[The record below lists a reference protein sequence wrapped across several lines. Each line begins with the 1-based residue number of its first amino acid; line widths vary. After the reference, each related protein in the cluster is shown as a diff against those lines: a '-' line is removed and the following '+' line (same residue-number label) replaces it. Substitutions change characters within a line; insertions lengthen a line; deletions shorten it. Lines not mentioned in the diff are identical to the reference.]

1 MDFGTP
7 IDPKAFQS
15 YEEYQK
21 ALELSREFEE
31 RVDAVNEV
39 MNTASS
45 AEEERRRMEALG
57 FTFHDDGPCKRP
69 LCQKREECLWC
80 SLLTQ
85 QEECDEYFFGGLLS
99 DDDRLIPDVI
109 KDRCLSGEGCDALPA
124 SWHQSGTKEH
134 AAVVWFLDIMFAV
147 FFEAS
152 GDLPFKEFHRLHPE
166 IDDWM
171 RHAYFAALHVGR
183 RRPWPDAENGRQRIV
198 DALTRTDILPA
209 KKAATLLASFRSF
222 CD

>member
-7 IDPKAFQS
+7 IDPKAFPS

-21 ALELSREFEE
+21 ALKLSREFEE
-31 RVDAVNEV
+31 RVGAVNEV
-39 MNTASS
+39 MSTATS
-45 AEEERRRMEALG
+45 EEEECRGMEALG
-57 FTFHDDGPCKRP
+57 FTYHDDGPCERS

-80 SLLTQ
+80 SLLAW

-99 DDDRLIPDVI
+99 DDDRLIPDAM
-109 KDRCLSGEGCDALPA
+109 KDLCLSGEGCDALPV

-134 AAVVWFLDIMFAV
+134 AAIVWFLDIMFAV

-152 GDLPFKEFHRLHPE
+152 GDLPFKEFHHLHPE

-171 RHAYFAALHVGR
+171 RHAYFAVLHVTRG
-183 RRPWPDAENGRQRIV
+183 RPWPDSENGRKRIV
-198 DALTRTDILPA
+198 DALTRTDILSA
-209 KKAATLLASFRSF
+209 KKAETLLTSFHSF
-222 CD
+222 CG